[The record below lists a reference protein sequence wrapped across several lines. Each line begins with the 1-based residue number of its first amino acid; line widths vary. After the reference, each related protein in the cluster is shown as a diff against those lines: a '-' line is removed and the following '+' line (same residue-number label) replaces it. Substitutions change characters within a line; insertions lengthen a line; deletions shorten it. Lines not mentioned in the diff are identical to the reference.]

1 MYAHRQ
7 FYDHAAATID
17 VPPELQQQCI
27 EVIFIAL
34 NLNDVAQVPSVS
46 TRTGQALI
54 DVLQAA
60 PYPSSELPLASSVQ
74 LPVRDVIL

>member
-17 VPPELQQQCI
+17 VPPELQQQRI

-34 NLNDVAQVPSVS
+34 NDVTQVSSVPN
-46 TRTGQALI
+46 RTGQALI

-60 PYPSSELPLASSVQ
+60 PYPLSCH
-74 LPVRDVIL
+74 

>member
-7 FYDHAAATID
+7 FYDHASATID
-17 VPPELQQQCI
+17 VPPELQQQRI

-34 NLNDVAQVPSVS
+34 NDVTQVSSVPN
-46 TRTGQALI
+46 RTGQALI

-60 PYPSSELPLASSVQ
+60 PYPLSELPLAPSVQ